1 MATYRTSE
9 EVKAEHIAKMGDQL
23 GRAYNALHNELAWLF
38 TKWRQYEELFGKKPE
53 RIDLLNEA
61 APLFFRLL
69 QDTMW
74 EDTLLHLAR
83 LTDAVA
89 SRGKENLTVRQL
101 PLLVEPALKVELEA
115 LVKSAVE
122 KTEFAADW
130 RKRHIAHRDLKRMLA
145 EQPDQLAAAS
155 RLKVKQALEALAAV
169 LNRLDQHYFDSETV
183 YDFGSDYGDAVSL
196 LYVLRDGLDAEHA
209 RRRRLEAGEPLDTDI
224 GPPHE
229 V

>member
-23 GRAYNALHNELAWLF
+23 GKAYNALYNELAWQF

-101 PLLVEPALKVELEA
+101 PLLAEPALKGELEA
-115 LVKSAVE
+115 LVEAAVE
-122 KTEFAADW
+122 KTDFAADW
-130 RKRHIAHRDLKRMLA
+130 RKRHIAHRDFKRVLA
-145 EQPDQLAAAS
+145 ERPDQLAPAS
-155 RLKVKQALEALAAV
+155 RLKVKQALESLATV
-169 LNRLDQHYFDSETV
+169 LNRIDQHYFGSETV
-183 YDFGSDYGDAVSL
+183 YDLGSDYGDAVSL
-196 LYVLRDGLDAEHA
+196 LYVLRDGLKAERA
-209 RRRRLEAGEPLDTDI
+209 RKLRLQAGEPLDTDI
-224 GPPHE
+224 GPPRE